1 MDNVSNVSS
10 VLTLQGFDVPQEM
23 SFLAF
28 LLATLGYMVIV
39 FCNLLLLIT
48 IILDKN
54 LHHPMYILLINMPI
68 NDLIGSSALFPQIL
82 KEFLSNSKSIE
93 FPACV
98 IQAFFVH
105 IYASGVGFILTAM
118 AYDRYIAICKPLQY
132 ATIMTNAHVMTIIA
146 LIWGSS
152 LILIGVLF
160 ILLLRLPR
168 CRNNVSHT
176 YCDNPSLLRLM
187 CADTTINNIYGL
199 LTVTC
204 TQPITVGLILYTYL
218 QILIA
223 CFRSKSTD
231 TRSKAM
237 QTCATHLV
245 VFLLFEC
252 LGLFT
257 IISYRIKNMSPGLR
271 KFIGVSTLIFPPTLN
286 PIIYGINTKEIRKRA
301 IMLFKKIFFT
311 M

>member
-1 MDNVSNVSS
+1 MDNVSNISS
-10 VLTLQGFDVPQEM
+10 VLTLQGLDVPQERA
-23 SFLAF
+23 FLAI
-28 LLATLGYMVIV
+28 LLATLGYMVVV

-48 IILDKN
+48 IILNKH
-54 LHHPMYILLINMPI
+54 LHQPMYFLLINMPI
-68 NDLIGSSALFPQIL
+68 NDLIGSTALFSQL
-82 KEFLSNSKSIE
+82 LRQFLSNSKAIE

-98 IQAFFVH
+98 TQAFFIH
-105 IYASGVGFILTAM
+105 IYATGVVFVLTAM
-118 AYDRYIAICKPLQY
+118 AYDRYIAICRPLRY
-132 ATIMTNAHVMTIIA
+132 ATIMTNAHIVRIIT
-146 LIWGSS
+146 LIWGSN
-152 LILIGVLF
+152 LLLIGGLF

-168 CRNNVSHT
+168 CRNNVTHT

-187 CADTTINNIYGL
+187 CADTTINNIYGI
-199 LTVTC
+199 LTVVC
-204 TQPITVGLILYTYL
+204 TQPITVGLILFTYL

-223 CFRSKSTD
+223 CFRSKNTD

-257 IISYRIKNMSPGLR
+257 VISYRIKNLSPALT

-286 PIIYGINTKEIRKRA
+286 PIIYGINTKELRKRA
-301 IMLFKKIFFT
+301 IMLFKKNLFQ

>member
-10 VLTLQGFDVPQEM
+10 VLTLQGFDVPQERA
-23 SFLAF
+23 FLAF

-68 NDLIGSSALFPQIL
+68 NDLIGSSALFPQIMR
-82 KEFLSNSKSIE
+82 EFLSNSESIE

-98 IQAFFVH
+98 TQAFFVH
-105 IYASGVGFILTAM
+105 IYASGVTFILAAM
-118 AYDRYIAICKPLQY
+118 AYDRYIAICRPLQY
-132 ATIMTNAHVMTIIA
+132 ATIMTNAHLMTIIA

-168 CRNNVSHT
+168 CRNNVTHT

-187 CADTTINNIYGL
+187 CADTTINNIYGI
-199 LTVTC
+199 LTVIV
-204 TQPITVGLILYTYL
+204 TQPMTVALILYTYL
-218 QILIA
+218 QILMA

-257 IISYRIKNMSPGLR
+257 IISYRLKYLSPGLT
-271 KFIGVSTLIFPPTLN
+271 KFIGVSALIFPPTLN

-301 IMLFKKIFFT
+301 IMRLKKNVFP